1 LGEGHSRLAPVAL
14 TLVLALPL
22 LSGCPEEEPDPV
34 DPCGPVYAPVAPLSG
49 LLPELADESGDQLGD
64 APQPRRLRT
73 GFFEDPAT
81 SFTVLWETDPATDV
95 SVVEWG
101 LGGELQHSKTAYS
114 YLVGEG
120 QDGELRMHEARLC
133 DLETGG
139 TYSFR
144 VGAEGAFSETLE
156 YTLFDPDA
164 DTLSFVALGDSRSS
178 HDVLGQLM
186 EAADVRQP
194 RMYLFT
200 GDFVSLGNN
209 LAEWAG
215 FFDGASPVVQDRPL
229 VPVHGN
235 HELFAEAYFA
245 QVAAP
250 GNEEWFSMDLGPVHL
265 AVLNDSRGGDD
276 LEEQAAWLDADLAAA
291 ESPFLVVSHHYPPYS
306 SGNHGSNVTIRSQ
319 LAPIFDAHG
328 VQLVINGHDHGYERT
343 LPLRDDQVQDEP
355 GTGTVYVVSG
365 GAGAPLYGFDGDW
378 FTAHTESAFHYC
390 LFEVTQ
396 DRLNMSVYRLDGSL
410 MDEVEILP

>member
-1 LGEGHSRLAPVAL
+1 MLVSRLARVVPA
-14 TLVLALPL
+14 LVLALPI
-22 LSGCPEEEPDPV
+22 LSGCPEEEPDLV

-49 LLPELADESGDQLGD
+49 LEPVLADESGDQLGD
-64 APQPRRLRT
+64 APQPRHLRT

-81 SFTVLWETDPATDV
+81 SFTILWETDPATDI

-101 LGGELQHSKTAYS
+101 EGGELQHSKTGYS

-120 QDGELRMHEARLC
+120 HDEELRMHEARLC
-133 DLETGG
+133 ELEPGG

-144 VGAEGAFSETLE
+144 LGAEGAFSETLE

-164 DTLSFVALGDSRSS
+164 ETLSFVALGDSRSGQ
-178 HDVLGQLM
+178 DILGQLM

-194 RMYLFT
+194 QMYLFT

-209 LAEWAG
+209 LAEWAAW
-215 FFDGASPVVQDRPL
+215 FDGASPAIEDRPL

-235 HELFAEAYFA
+235 HEFFAETYFA
-245 QVAAP
+245 HIAAP
-250 GNEEWFSMDLGPVHL
+250 GNEEWFSVDLGPVHL

-291 ESPFLVVSHHYPPYS
+291 DSPFLVVSHHHPPYS
-306 SGNHGSNVTIRSQ
+306 SGNHGSNVTIRSA

-328 VQLVINGHDHGYERT
+328 VQLVLNGHDHGYERT
-343 LPLRDDQVQDEP
+343 LPLRDEQVQDDP
-355 GTGTVYVVSG
+355 TAGTVYVVTA
-365 GAGAPLYGFDGDW
+365 GAGATLYGFDGDW
-378 FTAHTESAFHYC
+378 FTAYTESAFHYC
-390 LFEVTQ
+390 FFEVTE
-396 DRLNMSVYRLDGSL
+396 DCLTMSAYRLDGSL